1 MAFILSCPTLKILRV
16 ESKNDDDLESLLPL
30 AKSRKAM
37 TGSSLVTRGEAME
50 PWRKIVV
57 FFEKFDDDALKE
69 IRAVVGE
76 VADLDIDPA
85 YW

>member
-1 MAFILSCPTLKILRV
+1 
-16 ESKNDDDLESLLPL
+16 
-30 AKSRKAM
+30 
-37 TGSSLVTRGEAME
+37 
-50 PWRKIVV
+50 VV